1 MAAICLVNPEI
12 AQSEMIA
19 VKSDWSVFEDKN
31 AKQCWVVSQ
40 PLKYV
45 VKKDG
50 KLVTVRRGDI
60 RLFISYYSDNPSGVI
75 SFTPGF
81 SPDPSYKVAITAD
94 SKSFFLA
101 VDGDWAWATPN
112 GDQEI
117 INAFQRSNTVVIT
130 TMSAKGSQTTDTFS
144 LRGYNAAI
152 QEAAARCGVTIEVTP
167 KQQLSPP
174 QPNQLEAA
182 FTKLPLLQ
190 RKKVQSTL
198 TKAGLYKSTIDGFYG
213 KGTEAALTSYNTQN
227 LNGADLTK
235 NENAGKLINA
245 ILSLEPSPST
255 QPKLADNAT
264 PDQTYK
270 VASGTGFY
278 VSDQGHIITNYH
290 VIDGCT
296 DMKVHSKGLTLETI
310 QIATDAP
317 NDLALLKV
325 SEVPS
330 YAFALSTTSPYSLQD
345 IIVAGFPF
353 GDRVSSTLKF
363 TQGIVSSIAGIG
375 NNYSE
380 IQIDAALQP
389 GNSGGPIMDDYGN
402 IIAVAVAKLDV
413 KTIIKDYGVVPE
425 NTNFGVK
432 ASAVRNLMEGNGVKF
447 KAPNTEVISKQDLS
461 RNATEGTV
469 YLTCWMT
476 MAQVERLRTQKV
488 MFEHL
493 E

>member
-1 MAAICLVNPEI
+1 MMKFSTKIFLMCVALMFSASGALALPQCP
-12 AQSEMIA
+12 
-19 VKSDWSVFEDKN
+19 SDTKVTWSNCVGTFTLPSGD
-31 AKQCWVVSQ
+31 
-40 PLKYV
+40 KYV
-45 VKKDG
+45 GEFRDDEANGKGTITFANGNKYVGEFRDNKRTGQGTFTWPSGNKYVGEWRDDKFNGQGTQTLANGTIWKEGIWKDG
-50 KLVTVRRGDI
+50 TFQYAQKTP
-60 RLFISYYSDNPSGVI
+60 YSSKPSLLQVA
-75 SFTPGF
+75 FT
-81 SPDPSYKVAITAD
+81 
-94 SKSFFLA
+94 
-101 VDGDWAWATPN
+101 
-112 GDQEI
+112 
-117 INAFQRSNTVVIT
+117 
-130 TMSAKGSQTTDTFS
+130 
-144 LRGYNAAI
+144 
-152 QEAAARCGVTIEVTP
+152 
-167 KQQLSPP
+167 QLS
-174 QPNQLEAA
+174 QS
-182 FTKLPLLQ
+182 Q
-190 RKKVQSTL
+190 RKQVQSIL
-198 TKAGLYKSTIDGFYG
+198 SNLGFYNSSIDGLYG
-213 KGTEAALTSYNTQN
+213 KGTAKALTSYNKQN

-476 MAQVERLRTQKV
+476 VTQIEQLRTKKV

>member
-1 MAAICLVNPEI
+1 MCVALMFSAGGAFALPQCP
-12 AQSEMIA
+12 
-19 VKSDWSVFEDKN
+19 SDTKVTWSNCVGTYTWPN
-31 AKQCWVVSQ
+31 GN
-40 PLKYV
+40 KYV
-45 VKKDG
+45 GEFRDDKRTGQGVGTYANGTVEEGIWKDG
-50 KLVTVRRGDI
+50 TFQYAQKTP
-60 RLFISYYSDNPSGVI
+60 YSSKPSLLQVA
-75 SFTPGF
+75 FT
-81 SPDPSYKVAITAD
+81 
-94 SKSFFLA
+94 
-101 VDGDWAWATPN
+101 
-112 GDQEI
+112 
-117 INAFQRSNTVVIT
+117 
-130 TMSAKGSQTTDTFS
+130 
-144 LRGYNAAI
+144 
-152 QEAAARCGVTIEVTP
+152 
-167 KQQLSPP
+167 QLS
-174 QPNQLEAA
+174 QS
-182 FTKLPLLQ
+182 Q
-190 RKKVQSTL
+190 RKQVQSIL
-198 TKAGLYKSTIDGFYG
+198 SNLGFYNSSIDGLYG
-213 KGTEAALTSYNTQN
+213 KGTAKALTSYNKQN

>member
-1 MAAICLVNPEI
+1 
-12 AQSEMIA
+12 
-19 VKSDWSVFEDKN
+19 
-31 AKQCWVVSQ
+31 
-40 PLKYV
+40 
-45 VKKDG
+45 
-50 KLVTVRRGDI
+50 
-60 RLFISYYSDNPSGVI
+60 
-75 SFTPGF
+75 
-81 SPDPSYKVAITAD
+81 
-94 SKSFFLA
+94 
-101 VDGDWAWATPN
+101 
-112 GDQEI
+112 
-117 INAFQRSNTVVIT
+117 
-130 TMSAKGSQTTDTFS
+130 
-144 LRGYNAAI
+144 
-152 QEAAARCGVTIEVTP
+152 
-167 KQQLSPP
+167 
-174 QPNQLEAA
+174 
-182 FTKLPLLQ
+182 
-190 RKKVQSTL
+190 
-198 TKAGLYKSTIDGFYG
+198 
-213 KGTEAALTSYNTQN
+213 
-227 LNGADLTK
+227 
-235 NENAGKLINA
+235 
-245 ILSLEPSPST
+245 
-255 QPKLADNAT
+255 
-264 PDQTYK
+264 
-270 VASGTGFY
+270 
-278 VSDQGHIITNYH
+278 
-290 VIDGCT
+290 
-296 DMKVHSKGLTLETI
+296 
-310 QIATDAP
+310 
-317 NDLALLKV
+317 LALLKV

-389 GNSGGPIMDDYGN
+389 GNSGGPIMDEYGN